1 MHKKTK
7 GWLIAA
13 VLMIIA
19 GLFLFWGVV
28 MTTDGGFG
36 RPIEDRITTQTYPVI
51 DSFHDIY
58 VEVDTE
64 DVSVSYFPSLDDT
77 VEVVCRES
85 ENISYS
91 VSVEDNTL
99 MVRLVDQRKWY
110 DHISWFPESRS
121 LQIRL
126 PKEVYGNLTVKAD
139 TSDIEIHKDLT
150 FDSVDVS
157 VTTGDVYCYASASRG
172 IRIHGSTGTIRV
184 ENIETENLD
193 IAVST
198 GKVTVTHVN
207 CIGNLSLSL
216 STGDVT
222 AKSVLC
228 KNLTSTGSTGDLILE
243 DVCISEKLTAKRSTG
258 DVALKD
264 ITAGEIDITTD
275 TGDVTGNLSEAMIFI
290 ASTDT
295 GDISVPQSTTG
306 GPCKIT
312 TDTGDIIITV
322 P

>member
-36 RPIEDRITTQTYPVI
+36 RPIKDRITTQTYPVI
-51 DSFHDIY
+51 DSFRDIY
-58 VEVDTE
+58 IEADTE
-64 DVSVSYFPSLDDT
+64 DVSLMYFPSSDDT
-77 VEVVCRES
+77 VEVICRES
-85 ENISYS
+85 EHVSFS

-99 MVRLVDQRKWY
+99 MVLLVDQRKWY
-110 DHISWFPESRS
+110 DHITWFPESRS

-126 PKEVYGNLTVKAD
+126 PKEAYGNLTVKAD
-139 TSDIEIHKDLT
+139 TSDIEIQKNLA

-157 VTTGDVYCYASASRG
+157 VTTGDVYCYATISEDLG
-172 IRIHGSTGTIRV
+172 IHGGTGSVRL
-184 ENIETENLD
+184 ENADAKNLD
-193 IAVST
+193 IHVST
-198 GKVTVTHVN
+198 GKITIANVTCT
-207 CIGNLSLSL
+207 GNLSLSL
-216 STGDVT
+216 TTGD
-222 AKSVLC
+222 ACLKSTVC
-228 KNLTSTGSTGDLILE
+228 RNLVSGGSTGDLILE
-243 DVCISEKLTAKRSTG
+243 DVCIGEKLTAKRSTG
-258 DVALKD
+258 DVALKG

-275 TGDVTGNLSEAMIFI
+275 SGDVTGNLSEAMIFI
-290 ASTDT
+290 VSTDT

-312 TDTGDIIITV
+312 TNTGDITV
-322 P
+322 TAP